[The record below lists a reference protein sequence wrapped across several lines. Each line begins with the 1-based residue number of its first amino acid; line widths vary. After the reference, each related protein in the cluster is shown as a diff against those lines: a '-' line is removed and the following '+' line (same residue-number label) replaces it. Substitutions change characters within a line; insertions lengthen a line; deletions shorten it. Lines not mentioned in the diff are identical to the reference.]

1 MIQGGYTTPNVWDHD
16 NLIITIWCCEHCSF
30 LLTPSFFVC
39 GSGREMKRPREG
51 LDGLLDWFD
60 LDLCPKICAE
70 LIAPLGTEKPMN
82 RCLCS
87 NMFLHLNLFRPSQLC
102 PNPWIA
108 FLVGPWINT
117 FTYKSV
123 ALPRVK
129 QILAQITY
137 LFRFDGPMA
146 MGGEREREISTCE
159 GNSMRWCPSSYS
171 YVFFDV
177 NYFDIYL
184 P

>member
-1 MIQGGYTTPNVWDHD
+1 MWPGGLHILGSKTLLILGGYTTQMFGIM
-16 NLIITIWCCEHCSF
+16 IITIYCEHCSF

-39 GSGREMKRPREG
+39 GRGREMKRPREG

-82 RCLCS
+82 RCLC

-102 PNPWIA
+102 PNPRIA

-146 MGGEREREISTCE
+146 MEREREGEI
-159 GNSMRWCPSSYS
+159 N
-171 YVFFDV
+171 
-177 NYFDIYL
+177 I
-184 P
+184 

>member
-1 MIQGGYTTPNVWDHD
+1 MILGGYTTPNVWDHD
-16 NLIITIWCCEHCSF
+16 NHN
-30 LLTPSFFVC
+30 LLWTLFI
-39 GSGREMKRPREG
+39 KRDEETKRRFRRFAW
-51 LDGLLDWFD
+51 LVD
-60 LDLCPKICAE
+60 LDLRPKICAE

-82 RCLCS
+82 RCLC

-102 PNPWIA
+102 PNPRIA

-146 MGGEREREISTCE
+146 MEREREINIWRKLHE
-159 GNSMRWCPSSYS
+159 VVP
-171 YVFFDV
+171 
-177 NYFDIYL
+177 L
-184 P
+184 